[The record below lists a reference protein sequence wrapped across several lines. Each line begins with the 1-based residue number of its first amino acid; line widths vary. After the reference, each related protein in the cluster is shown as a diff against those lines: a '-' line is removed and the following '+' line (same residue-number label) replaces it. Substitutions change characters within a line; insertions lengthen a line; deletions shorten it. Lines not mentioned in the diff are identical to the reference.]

1 MRLRGERFEETSS
14 RCFARPGSMPP
25 ATEGW
30 TGESGVPLG
39 RWFWTTNFT
48 DGHEWIQVGLGD
60 LGWGACGLLR
70 LMMRMKAGSA
80 WGLRFACEVGLGLGQ
95 RFWFDV
101 FLTVAG
107 EVF

>member
-14 RCFARPGSMPP
+14 RCFVRPGSMPP

-48 DGHEWIQVGLGD
+48 DGHEWIQVGPGD
-60 LGWGACGLLR
+60 LGWGYCGLLR
-70 LMMRMKAGSA
+70 LMVRMKASSD
-80 WGLRFACEVGLGLGQ
+80 WGASFRLRGGFGTRSTLLV
-95 RFWFDV
+95 
-101 FLTVAG
+101 
-107 EVF
+107 